1 MLNDDRSEPRRA
13 RPFGLA
19 ALAAG
24 LAATLAA
31 ALVLA
36 QPAAAQEG
44 PEMEAMRA
52 NCGGDY
58 LRLCAGM
65 KPGGPEV
72 KACFKRNRAN
82 LSAGCSQAIAAYER
96 SLGQSS
102 DGSDD

>member
-1 MLNDDRSEPRRA
+1 MHVRLVA
-13 RPFGLA
+13 V
-19 ALAAG
+19 
-24 LAATLAA
+24 T

-36 QPAAAQEG
+36 GGLAFSRPASAQEGPEREG

-72 KACFKRNRAN
+72 KACFRRNRQN
-82 LSAGCSQAIAAYER
+82 LSEGCSRAIAAYER
-96 SLGQSS
+96 VRAGRVEA
-102 DGSDD
+102 DD

>member
-1 MLNDDRSEPRRA
+1 MNMHKSAMTVL
-13 RPFGLA
+13 
-19 ALAAG
+19 ALAG
-24 LAATLAA
+24 IM
-31 ALVLA
+31 ALPL
-36 QPAAAQEG
+36 PSKAQEG

-82 LSAGCSQAIAAYER
+82 LSVGCSQAIAAYER
-96 SLGQSS
+96 SRGGSS
-102 DGSDD
+102 GEADE

>member
-1 MLNDDRSEPRRA
+1 MHVRLVA
-13 RPFGLA
+13 V
-19 ALAAG
+19 
-24 LAATLAA
+24 T

-36 QPAAAQEG
+36 GGLAFSRPASAQEGPEREG

-72 KACFKRNRAN
+72 KACFRRNRPN
-82 LSAGCSQAIAAYER
+82 LSEGCSRAIAAYER
-96 SLGQSS
+96 VRAGRVEA
-102 DGSDD
+102 DD